1 MRPLLQR
8 LLKQSQPLTQSNS
21 WLIVGL
27 GNPGPNYQS
36 NRHNIGQQVLD
47 VLADKHSQRF
57 KSHKTGTMVAEV
69 PHYSQKLVLAK
80 SQGFMNVSGSPV
92 QKLLQFYSIPLD
104 RLIVIHD
111 ELDIEFGELRKKF
124 DGGHA
129 GHNGLR
135 DISAKCGTGYH
146 RLRFGIGR
154 PDGQMAVSDFVLQN
168 FSTTERKELPV
179 LIELAIDQVL
189 EITTPKTT

>member
-57 KSHKTGTMVAEV
+57 KSHKTGTLVAEV
-69 PHYSQKLVLAK
+69 PHASQKLILAK

-92 QKLLQFYSIPLD
+92 QKLLQFYSIPLN

-111 ELDIEFGELRKKF
+111 
-124 DGGHA
+124 
-129 GHNGLR
+129 
-135 DISAKCGTGYH
+135 
-146 RLRFGIGR
+146 
-154 PDGQMAVSDFVLQN
+154 
-168 FSTTERKELPV
+168 
-179 LIELAIDQVL
+179 
-189 EITTPKTT
+189 

>member
-8 LLKQSQPLTQSNS
+8 LLKQSQPLTQNNS

-47 VLADKHSQRF
+47 VMADKHSQRF
-57 KSHKTGTMVAEV
+57 KSHKTGTLVAEV
-69 PHYSQKLVLAK
+69 PQSSQKLILAK

-92 QKLLQFYSIPLD
+92 QKLLQFYSIPLE
-104 RLIVIHD
+104 RLIVVHD

-154 PDGQMAVSDFVLQN
+154 PDGHMAVSDFVLQN
-168 FSTTERKELPV
+168 FSTAERKELPV
-179 LIELAIDQVL
+179 LIELAIDHVL

>member
-1 MRPLLQR
+1 MRQLLKK

-47 VLADKHSQRF
+47 VMAQKQSLRF
-57 KSHKTGTMVAEV
+57 KSHKTGSLVAE
-69 PHYSQKLVLAK
+69 YSNSGQKLILAK
-80 SQGFMNVSGSPV
+80 SQGFMNLSGAPV
-92 QKLLQFYSIPLD
+92 QKLLQFYSIPAEK
-104 RLIVIHD
+104 LIVIHD
-111 ELDIEFGELRKKF
+111 ELDLDFGDLRKKF

-135 DISAKCGTGYH
+135 DISARCGTAYH
-146 RLRFGIGR
+146 RVRFGIGR
-154 PDGQMAVSDFVLQN
+154 PPGQMSVSDFVLQN
-168 FSTTERKELPV
+168 FSSSEAKELPV
-179 LIELAIDQVL
+179 LIELAIDHVL
-189 EITTPKTT
+189 ETATEKTT

>member
-57 KSHKTGTMVAEV
+57 KSHKTATLVAEV
-69 PHYSQKLVLAK
+69 PHASQKLILAK

-92 QKLLQFYSIPLD
+92 QKLLQFYSIPLN

>member
-1 MRPLLQR
+1 MRRLLQR

-57 KSHKTGTMVAEV
+57 KSHKTGTLVAEV
-69 PHYSQKLVLAK
+69 PHAPQKLILAK

-92 QKLLQFYSIPLD
+92 QKLLQFYSIPLH

-146 RLRFGIGR
+146 RLRLGIGR

-168 FSTTERKELPV
+168 FSTTERKELTV

>member
-57 KSHKTGTMVAEV
+57 KSHKTGTLVAEV
-69 PHYSQKLVLAK
+69 PHASQKLILAK

-92 QKLLQFYSIPLD
+92 QKLLQFYSIPLN

-179 LIELAIDQVL
+179 LIELAIDHVL

>member
-57 KSHKTGTMVAEV
+57 KSHKTGTLVAEV
-69 PHYSQKLVLAK
+69 PHASQKLILAK

>member
-1 MRPLLQR
+1 MSQLLKR
-8 LLKQSQPLTQSNS
+8 LLKQQSQPLNNNDS

-57 KSHKTGTMVAEV
+57 KSHKSGAMVAEV
-69 PHYSQKLVLAK
+69 SRLSQKLILAK

-104 RLIVIHD
+104 RLVVIHD
-111 ELDIEFGELRKKF
+111 ELDIEFG
-124 DGGHA
+124 
-129 GHNGLR
+129 
-135 DISAKCGTGYH
+135 
-146 RLRFGIGR
+146 
-154 PDGQMAVSDFVLQN
+154 
-168 FSTTERKELPV
+168 
-179 LIELAIDQVL
+179 
-189 EITTPKTT
+189 

>member
-1 MRPLLQR
+1 MRQLLKK

-47 VLADKHSQRF
+47 VMAQKQSLRF
-57 KSHKTGTMVAEV
+57 KSHKTGSLVAE
-69 PHYSQKLVLAK
+69 YSNSGQKLILAK
-80 SQGFMNVSGSPV
+80 SQGFMNLSGAPV
-92 QKLLQFYSIPLD
+92 QKLLQFYSIPTEK
-104 RLIVIHD
+104 LIVIHD
-111 ELDIEFGELRKKF
+111 ELDLDFGDLRKKF

-135 DISAKCGTGYH
+135 DISARCGTAYH
-146 RLRFGIGR
+146 RVRFGIGR
-154 PDGQMAVSDFVLQN
+154 PPGQMSVSDFVLQN
-168 FSTTERKELPV
+168 FSSSEAKELPV
-179 LIELAIDQVL
+179 LIELAIDHVL
-189 EITTPKTT
+189 ETATEKTT

>member
-1 MRPLLQR
+1 M
-8 LLKQSQPLTQSNS
+8 
-21 WLIVGL
+21 IVGL

-57 KSHKTGTMVAEV
+57 KSHKTGTLVAEV
-69 PHYSQKLVLAK
+69 PLSSQKLVLAK